1 MLHEGYTEES
11 SDKLLKIGKLGEELP
26 DGVYA
31 VERVVSS
38 RQRGSVSSVAL
49 LNTRVYTI
57 IGLVCL
63 CWLENRVL
71 GTVGWLQQRGCLL
84 GCS

>member
-1 MLHEGYTEES
+1 MAAVRQRRACRIDGSGFYRGILHEGFTEES
-11 SDKLLKIGKLGEELP
+11 SDKLLKLGKPGEELP

-38 RQRGSVSSVAL
+38 RKRGSVSSVSL
-49 LNTRVYTI
+49 HTTPEFYTI

-63 CWLENRVL
+63 
-71 GTVGWLQQRGCLL
+71 
-84 GCS
+84 